1 MCGIFTLISNAGIF
15 DRKFINEKFLK
26 GQNRGPEF
34 SKLIEVLNDNINNNN
49 LDIYFGFH
57 RLAINGL
64 NEEGNQ
70 PIIIDDIMLVC
81 NGEIYNYQ
89 HLFITMCID
98 PKTTSDCEIIIHLY
112 KKYGIEQTLS
122 ILDGVFSFVLFDMNK
137 NEMFVARDPYGV
149 RPLFININKT
159 GFNNE
164 NYIIIGSEM
173 KMITNFSSISNNK
186 LISQFNP
193 GTYSHIVID
202 NNDFLIKQNYRYTN
216 NSFSSYFTDDPIKP
230 ENVYNNVVDYLNK
243 AVYKRVVTTDRPVAC
258 LLSGGLDSS
267 LITSLVANQV
277 YKLYNKQIETYS
289 IGLEGSEDILNA
301 RIVAKHLNTK
311 HNEIIL
317 TEQEF
322 LDSIPEVIYNI
333 ESYDTTTVRASVG
346 NYLVSKYISENSE
359 AKVIFN
365 GDGADELM
373 GGYLYFHECK
383 DPIEFDKE
391 CRRLLKNIHYFDV
404 LRSDRTISSC
414 GLEARTPF
422 LDRYFVQY
430 YLSIN
435 MLLRCHSIQK
445 LPEKYLI
452 RKSFK
457 NFNIEIIDETN
468 ERVKKVCL
476 PNEILWR
483 TKEAFSDGVSK
494 QTRSWYFIIQEYL
507 DKINFNSTIPINT
520 LINTPLTKEQL
531 YYRSIFEKY
540 YNNCDHV
547 IPYFWMPKY
556 VKTNDSSAR
565 TLNIYKNIINK

>member
-1 MCGIFTLISNAGIF
+1 
-15 DRKFINEKFLK
+15 
-26 GQNRGPEF
+26 
-34 SKLIEVLNDNINNNN
+34 
-49 LDIYFGFH
+49 
-57 RLAINGL
+57 
-64 NEEGNQ
+64 
-70 PIIIDDIMLVC
+70 MLVC
-81 NGEIYNYQ
+81 NGEIYNYE
-89 HLFITMCID
+89 HLFITMCIY
-98 PKTTSDCEIIIHLY
+98 PKTTSDFEIIIHLY

-149 RPLFININKT
+149 RPLFININT
-159 GFNNE
+159 NIFNNE
-164 NYIIIGSEM
+164 NYILIGSEM
-173 KMITNFSSISNNK
+173 KMITDFSSISNNK
-186 LISQFNP
+186 LICQFNP

-202 NNDFLIKQNYRYTN
+202 NKDFSIKQNYRYTN
-216 NSFSSYFTDDPIKP
+216 NSFSSYFTDEIIKP
-230 ENVYNNVVDYLNK
+230 DNVYNNIVDHLNK

-435 MLLRCHSIQK
+435 MLIRCHTSQK

-452 RKSFK
+452 RKSFE
-457 NFNIEIIDETN
+457 NFNVEIIDTTN
-468 ERVKKVCL
+468 NRVNKVCL

-507 DKINFNSTIPINT
+507 DKINFNTTIPINV

-540 YNNCDHV
+540 YKNCDHI

>member
-1 MCGIFTLISNAGIF
+1 
-15 DRKFINEKFLK
+15 
-26 GQNRGPEF
+26 
-34 SKLIEVLNDNINNNN
+34 
-49 LDIYFGFH
+49 
-57 RLAINGL
+57 
-64 NEEGNQ
+64 
-70 PIIIDDIMLVC
+70 
-81 NGEIYNYQ
+81 
-89 HLFITMCID
+89 
-98 PKTTSDCEIIIHLY
+98 
-112 KKYGIEQTLS
+112 
-122 ILDGVFSFVLFDMNK
+122 
-137 NEMFVARDPYGV
+137 MFVARDPYGV

-216 NSFSSYFTDDPIKP
+216 NSFSSFFTLDNLKEDDM
-230 ENVYNNVVDYLNK
+230 VYNNIVNYLNK
-243 AVYKRVVTTDRPVAC
+243 AVYKRIITTDRQVAC

-277 YKLYNKQIETYS
+277 YKLFNKQIETYS